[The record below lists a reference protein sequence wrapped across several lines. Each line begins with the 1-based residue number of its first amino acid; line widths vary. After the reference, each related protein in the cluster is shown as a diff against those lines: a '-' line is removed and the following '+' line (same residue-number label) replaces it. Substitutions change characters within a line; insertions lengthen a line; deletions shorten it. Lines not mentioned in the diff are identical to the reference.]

1 MSIFLALS
9 AACVYGFA
17 DYFGGRASR
26 SVSAI
31 VVTVLGQSAGFL
43 VLLTLTLASGVP
55 SPRASDWIWGG
66 IAGIAG
72 STGLLAFYRAMG
84 SGFMTVVAPI
94 SAVTATALPVIIGL
108 STGERPGV
116 LALLGIPIAL
126 GAVALVSDVLGP
138 DHRRAP
144 RQVVIF
150 AVLSGAT
157 FGSLFVILN
166 YTSDDAGLWPVVAM
180 RVSSIPY
187 MAVVMMLARRRP
199 SDAKGNLRVVIA
211 SGILDSTANALY
223 LLAVREGLMTVV
235 AVIISFYPATTL
247 MLATRLDKERIH
259 RPQAIGLG
267 LAGIALLMITLS

>member
-1 MSIFLALS
+1 MSIFFALC
-9 AACVYGFA
+9 AAGVYGFA

-43 VLLTLTLASGVP
+43 GLLIFAVSSGVP
-55 SPRASDWIWGG
+55 TPGASDWIWGG

-116 LALLGIPIAL
+116 LALAGIPIAL

-144 RQVVIF
+144 RQVILF
-150 AVLSGAT
+150 ALISGAT

-180 RVSSIPY
+180 RVTSVPY
-187 MAVVMMLARRRP
+187 MAIVMLLAKRRP
-199 SDAKGNLRVVIA
+199 SDARGHYRVVFG
-211 SGILDSTANALY
+211 SGVLDSAANALY

-247 MLATRLDKERIH
+247 LLATRLDREKIH
-259 RPQAIGLG
+259 RPQAVGLG